1 MARLTRLTAGTHL
14 TWLTHQGYS
23 ALAAMLAG
31 GIVLLDS
38 DGAYLMDETGAVLY
52 SDDEL
57 FVMADG
63 EVFATADGALYGV
76 PA

>member
-1 MARLTRLTAGTHL
+1 MARVTRLTAGTRL
-14 TWLTHQGYS
+14 TWLTAQGDP

-38 DGAYLMDETGAVLY
+38 AGNYLMDENGAVLY
-52 SDDEL
+52 ANDAL
-57 FVMADG
+57 FTTADG
-63 EVFATADGALYGV
+63 MAFATADGTLYGV